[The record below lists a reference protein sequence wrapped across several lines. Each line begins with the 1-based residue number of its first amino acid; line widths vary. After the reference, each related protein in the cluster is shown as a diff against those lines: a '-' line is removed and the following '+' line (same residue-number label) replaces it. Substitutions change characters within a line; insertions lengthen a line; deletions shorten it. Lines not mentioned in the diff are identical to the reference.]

1 MNPIGKDN
9 TINLVIRIALLFL
22 VLAWCFYILR
32 PFMLILVWSMILG
45 VALYPLYIKVIRRF
59 GKRKKLGTL
68 VFAFI
73 VLALLMI
80 PIFWVFST
88 VFESVKVVITQIQ
101 ENSLQI
107 PLPEESV
114 KSWPLIGE
122 DLYRE
127 WLALSENVKTYAV
140 EHQEGL
146 LNFGKK
152 LVSGVTGFLATVLV
166 FIASLL
172 ISFAFMFHAERA
184 YKSAVQL
191 FTKLVGK
198 DGEEMVIISRDT
210 IRSVVKGILLVAF
223 IQALLAFIGF
233 KAIELPAAGIFTL
246 LILVTAIIQVPA
258 LLTMIP
264 AILIA
269 FSQSEPTYAVIFA
282 VYSILV
288 GLSDNVLKPMLL
300 GKGLNTPMV
309 IILLGS
315 LGGMLLHGIIGL
327 FVGAVVLALV
337 HRLYTYWVQQNPAET
352 N

>member
-1 MNPIGKDN
+1 MNGVGKDAN
-9 TINLVIRIALLFL
+9 INQILRIALLFL
-22 VLAWCFYILR
+22 VLAWCFYIIR
-32 PFMLILVWSMILG
+32 PFILVLAWSLILG
-45 VALYPLYIKVIRRF
+45 VALYPLYTKIIKKF
-59 GKRKKLGTL
+59 GKRKKFGTFLFAAGVLVLLLVPTYFILG
-68 VFAFI
+68 
-73 VLALLMI
+73 
-80 PIFWVFST
+80 T
-88 VFESVKVVITQIQ
+88 VFESTRVIIQQIQ
-101 ENSLQI
+101 SNSLQL
-107 PLPEESV
+107 PLPEEGV

-127 WLALSENVKTYAV
+127 WVALSENVKNYAV
-140 EHQEGL
+140 EHRDGL
-146 LNFGKK
+146 LKFSKS
-152 LVSGVTGFLATVLV
+152 LVSGVTGFVVTVLV
-166 FIASLL
+166 LIASLL
-172 ISFAFMFHAERA
+172 LSFAFMFHAERG
-184 YKSAVQL
+184 YTSAVQL
-191 FTKLVGK
+191 FAKLVGK
-198 DGEEMVIISRDT
+198 DGEEMVIMSRDT
-210 IRSVVKGILLVAF
+210 IRSVVKGILLVAL

-233 KAIELPAAGIFTL
+233 KAIGLPAAGIFTL
-246 LILVTAIIQVPA
+246 LVLITAIIQVPA

-282 VYSILV
+282 VYCILV

-337 HRLYTYWVQQNPAET
+337 HRLYTYWVQQET